1 MYAMWF
7 DGSCPQCRIDDKS
20 VTMRP
25 SMSRMWEC
33 PSCHLQVSTNCDQK
47 CALVMRSKGKG
58 NFNTDPAIS
67 VTMIPNPRE
76 RALMEDNQGN
86 PGAFIITKE
95 QFSAYIGSGGG

>member
-1 MYAMWF
+1 
-7 DGSCPQCRIDDKS
+7 
-20 VTMRP
+20 
-25 SMSRMWEC
+25 
-33 PSCHLQVSTNCDQK
+33 
-47 CALVMRSKGKG
+47 MRSKGKG